1 MTSKFN
7 HRTTR
12 WLLAIA
18 LAAGSTAASA
28 ATGFVVTESQVK
40 VIAPGMTADEVRSAL
55 GRPAQ
60 VVRYRT
66 ESGPT
71 WIYNVSGILGVG
83 AGQSVVFDVDF
94 GTDGKVAKSAE
105 RLLDNGGG
113 E

>member
-1 MTSKFN
+1 MSSKRN

-18 LAAGSTAASA
+18 LATGAASASA
-28 ATGFVVTESQVK
+28 ATGFVVTESQAK

-60 VVRYRT
+60 VIRYRT

-94 GTDGKVAKSAE
+94 GADGKVAKTAE
-105 RLLDNGGG
+105 RTLENAGG